1 MADAEN
7 VDITLAEVARRLSH
21 SPRWLRVILAYDPPN
36 WLRSARERT
45 QAMVKRAYQ
54 AVAPRATA
62 DHCQFPVALGCRRWR
77 GPSSSAKPNRKRSPR
92 KTISKTA
99 RRHLRGR
106 FFPIRLAL
114 GNRRIATASE
124 CESLYATIAKIT
136 GPQRRP
142 AQAREPRRARPM
154 RQADRGAWSTIEHRL
169 GDRDRELRDQRNE

>member
-1 MADAEN
+1 MPPMEGAEQQRQAKQE
-7 VDITLAEVARRLSH
+7 AE
-21 SPRWLRVILAYDPPN
+21 P
-36 WLRSARERT
+36 E
-45 QAMVKRAYQ
+45 K
-54 AVAPRATA
+54 
-62 DHCQFPVALGCRRWR
+62 DHL
-77 GPSSSAKPNRKRSPR
+77 
-92 KTISKTA
+92 KTA